1 MKRLGVGLKVALP
14 LALALH
20 LRFHHEFHGPA
31 IDYVGLALGS
41 AASWIG
47 IPGPGEPL
55 LIATG
60 IVAAKHNLS
69 IVSVLI
75 VAWAGATA
83 GGIVGWL
90 IGLVGGRPLLTRRG
104 PLLKMRLRA
113 LAHGEEV
120 FTRYPVIAI
129 ILTPSWIAGINR
141 VGTGVYMVTNAVTA
155 VIWAVGI
162 GLGAYYAGPP
172 IVDLVDDAGW
182 VTVLGVVL
190 LVSVV
195 VGAEV
200 TRRRRRRARTSSSPP
215 ASSRVS
221 SVPEEDTQLWG
232 PE

>member
-1 MKRLGVGLKVALP
+1 MTRLGVGLKVALP

-20 LRFHHEFHGPA
+20 LHLHLHLHKDFHGPA

-60 IVAAKHNLS
+60 IVAAKHNLD
-69 IVSVLI
+69 IVSVLV

-83 GGIVGWL
+83 GGIAGWL
-90 IGLVGGRPLLTRRG
+90 IGLVGGRPLLTRSG

-113 LAHGEEV
+113 LARGEEV
-120 FTRYPVIAI
+120 FARYPVIAI
-129 ILTPSWIAGINR
+129 VLTPSWIAGINR
-141 VGTGVYMVTNAVTA
+141 VGTGVYMVTNAVSA
-155 VIWAVGI
+155 VVWAVGI

-172 IVDLVDDAGW
+172 IVDLIDDAGW
-182 VTVLGVVL
+182 VTVAGAAL
-190 LVSVV
+190 LVALI

-200 TRRRRRRARTSSSPP
+200 ARRRRRRARRAEAT
-215 ASSRVS
+215 AG
-221 SVPEEDTQLWG
+221 D
-232 PE
+232 